1 MLEMR
6 NVLSTKLNK
15 KGFTLA
21 ELLVVVA
28 IIAILVAVSIPIF
41 TGKLNEARENTD
53 AANLRA
59 AKAAAVT
66 AYLSDESATTGYYDA
81 DNGTI
86 QKNFADVNKK
96 YNKLSSNGDGS
107 VDAAV
112 VFVKITEG
120 TSSAKPKVD
129 ATWVTS
135 QQ

>member
-53 AANLRA
+53 KANMRA
-59 AKAAAVT
+59 AKAAMVT
-66 AYLSDESATTGYYDA
+66 AYLSDESVKTGYYNA
-81 DNGTI
+81 ENGTI
-86 QKNFADVNKK
+86 VKTAAEAKTNNKG
-96 YNKLSSNGDGS
+96 YNKSSKNGSTIDS
-107 VDAAV
+107 YV
-112 VFVKITEG
+112 VYVEITEG
-120 TSSAKPKVD
+120 STTAQPKV
-129 ATWVTS
+129 TTRWT
-135 QQ
+135 QN